1 MSETSTEKGTVAAEP
16 TAKKRRA
23 AQEEFDVD
31 LRVPWLAGVLAW
43 LVPGLGHWYQ
53 GRRAKAI
60 IYAAAIWPILL
71 AGLWMGSY
79 WEATPNGDS
88 ARRLLVARNV
98 YWSWRSGDKRLYF
111 VPQAAVGAVAIPAY
125 LQARNLSD
133 GDGGVLSTAFA
144 PPRLPSESSTRPN
157 QPSAAEIAANLHSW
171 LDAGTI
177 FTVVA
182 GLLNLLAI
190 FDAAGGPIKPVE
202 EEEDDEKKDDDAQE
216 GDDAK

>member
-1 MSETSTEKGTVAAEP
+1 MSETSTERGTVAAES

-31 LRVPWLAGVLAW
+31 LRVPWLAGLLAW

-79 WEATPNGDS
+79 WEATPNGD
-88 ARRLLVARNV
+88 APRRLLVARNV

-111 VPQAAVGAVAIPAY
+111 VPQAAIGAVAIPAY
-125 LQARNLSD
+125 LQAKDLRD

-144 PPRLPSESSTRPN
+144 PPRLPSENATRPN
-157 QPSAAEIAANLHSW
+157 QPSSAEIAANLHSW

-190 FDAAGGPIKPVE
+190 FDAAGGPVKPTEE
-202 EEEDDEKKDDDAQE
+202 EEEDDEKKKDANE
-216 GDDAK
+216 GGDAK

>member
-1 MSETSTEKGTVAAEP
+1 MSETTTEKGTGATEP

-31 LRVPWLAGVLAW
+31 LRVPWLAGLLAW

-60 IYAAAIWPILL
+60 VYAAAIWPILL

-125 LQARNLSD
+125 LQARDLKD

-144 PPRLPSESSTRPN
+144 PPRLPSESATRPN

-190 FDAAGGPIKPVE
+190 FDAAGGPVKPAEE
-202 EEEDDEKKDDDAQE
+202 EEEDDEKKKDANE

>member
-1 MSETSTEKGTVAAEP
+1 MSETSTEKGTVEKAA

-23 AQEEFDVD
+23 AQEAFDVE
-31 LRVPWLAGVLAW
+31 LRNPWLAGLLAW

-98 YWSWRSGDKRLYF
+98 YWSWRPGDKRLYF

-125 LQARNLSD
+125 LQARDLKD
-133 GDGGVLSTAFA
+133 GSGSVMSTAFA
-144 PPRLPSESSTRPN
+144 PPRIPGEAATRPN
-157 QPSAAEIAANLHSW
+157 QPSSDEIAANLHSW
-171 LDAGTI
+171 LDVGTL

-190 FDAAGGPIKPVE
+190 FDAAGGPIKPSE
-202 EEEDDEKKDDDAQE
+202 EEEDDEKKDANE
-216 GDDAK
+216 GDDAQ

>member
-1 MSETSTEKGTVAAEP
+1 MSETSTEKGTVEKKAV
-16 TAKKRRA
+16 AKKRRA
-23 AQEEFDVD
+23 AHEEFDVE
-31 LRVPWLAGVLAW
+31 LRNPWLAGLLAW

-79 WEATPNGDS
+79 WEATPNADS
-88 ARRLLVARNV
+88 SRRLLVARNV
-98 YWSWRSGDKRLYF
+98 YWSWRPGDKRLYF
-111 VPQAAVGAVAIPAY
+111 VPQAAIGAVAIPAY
-125 LQARNLSD
+125 CQAREL
-133 GDGGVLSTAFA
+133 GDGADGVMSTAFA
-144 PPRLPSESSTRPN
+144 PPRLPGESATRPN
-157 QPSAAEIAANLHSW
+157 QPSSAEIAANLHSW

-190 FDAAGGPIKPVE
+190 FDAAGGPVRTIE
-202 EEEDDEKKDDDAQE
+202 EEEDDENQDANEGADAQ
-216 GDDAK
+216 

>member
-1 MSETSTEKGTVAAEP
+1 MSETSTEKGTVEAKT
-16 TAKKRRA
+16 TAKKRSA

-31 LRVPWLAGVLAW
+31 LRNPKLAGLLAW

-79 WEATPNGDS
+79 WEATPNADS
-88 ARRLLVARNV
+88 PRRLLVARNV
-98 YWSWRSGDKRLYF
+98 YWSWRPGDKRLYF
-111 VPQAAVGAVAIPAY
+111 VPQAAVGVVAIPAY
-125 LQARNLSD
+125 WQAKNLSD

-144 PPRLPSESSTRPN
+144 PPRLPAESSTRPK
-157 QPSAAEIAANLHSW
+157 QPSSAEIAANLHSW

-190 FDAAGGPIKPVE
+190 FDAAGGPVKTTEE
-202 EEEDDEKKDDDAQE
+202 EEEDDEKKKDANE
-216 GDDAK
+216 GDDAN

>member
-23 AQEEFDVD
+23 AQEERFDVD
-31 LRVPWLAGVLAW
+31 LRNPWLAGALAW

-144 PPRLPSESSTRPN
+144 PPRLPSEAATRPN

-190 FDAAGGPIKPVE
+190 FDAAGGPVKPT

-216 GDDAK
+216 GGDAK

>member
-1 MSETSTEKGTVAAEP
+1 MSETSTKKETGAAES

-31 LRVPWLAGVLAW
+31 LRVPWLAGLLAW

-111 VPQAAVGAVAIPAY
+111 VPQAAIGAVAIPAY
-125 LQARNLSD
+125 LQAKSLSD
-133 GDGGVLSTAFA
+133 GDGGVLATAFA
-144 PPRLPSESSTRPN
+144 PPRLPSESATRPN
-157 QPSAAEIAANLHSW
+157 QPSSAEIAANLHSW
-171 LDAGTI
+171 LDVGTI

-190 FDAAGGPIKPVE
+190 FDAAGGPVKPTEE
-202 EEEDDEKKDDDAQE
+202 EEEDDEKKKDANE

>member
-1 MSETSTEKGTVAAEP
+1 MSETSTEKGTGAAET

-31 LRVPWLAGVLAW
+31 LRNPWLAGALAW

-71 AGLWMGSY
+71 VGLWMGSY

-111 VPQAAVGAVAIPAY
+111 VPQAAIGAVAIPAY

-144 PPRLPSESSTRPN
+144 PPRLPSESATRPN

-190 FDAAGGPIKPVE
+190 FDAAGGPVKPVE

-216 GDDAK
+216 GGDAK

>member
-1 MSETSTEKGTVAAEP
+1 MSETSTEKGTVAAET
-16 TAKKRRA
+16 TAKERRA
-23 AQEEFDVD
+23 AQEERFDVE
-31 LRVPWLAGVLAW
+31 LRNPWLAGFLAW

-111 VPQAAVGAVAIPAY
+111 VPQAAVGVVAIPAY
-125 LQARNLSD
+125 LQAKNLSD
-133 GDGGVLSTAFA
+133 GDGGVMSTAFA
-144 PPRLPSESSTRPN
+144 PPRLPVESATRPN
-157 QPSAAEIAANLHSW
+157 QPSSAEIAANLHSW

-190 FDAAGGPIKPVE
+190 FDAAGGPVPPPKE
-202 EEEDDEKKDDDAQE
+202 EEENDEKKSEKE
-216 GDDAK
+216 GGDAK

>member
-1 MSETSTEKGTVAAEP
+1 MSETSTEKGTVAAKP
-16 TAKKRRA
+16 IAKKRRA
-23 AQEEFDVD
+23 AQEAFDVD
-31 LRVPWLAGVLAW
+31 LRVPWLAGLLAW

-111 VPQAAVGAVAIPAY
+111 VPQAAVGAVAIPAF
-125 LQARNLSD
+125 LQAKNLSD
-133 GDGGVLSTAFA
+133 GDGGVFSTAFA

-157 QPSAAEIAANLHSW
+157 QPSSAEIAARLHSW
-171 LDAGTI
+171 LDVGTL

-190 FDAAGGPIKPVE
+190 FDAAGGPVRTIE
-202 EEEDDEKKDDDAQE
+202 EEEDDENQDANEGADAQ
-216 GDDAK
+216 

>member
-1 MSETSTEKGTVAAEP
+1 MSETSTKKETGAAES

-23 AQEEFDVD
+23 AQEEFDVE
-31 LRVPWLAGVLAW
+31 LRNPWLAGFLAW
-43 LVPGLGHWYQ
+43 LVPGFGHWYQ

-111 VPQAAVGAVAIPAY
+111 VPQAAIGAVAIPAY
-125 LQARNLSD
+125 LQAKELKD

-144 PPRLPSESSTRPN
+144 PPRLPSESATRPN
-157 QPSAAEIAANLHSW
+157 QPSSAEIAANLHSW
-171 LDAGTI
+171 LDVGTI

-182 GLLNLLAI
+182 GLLNLLAV
-190 FDAAGGPIKPVE
+190 FDAAGGPVKTTE
-202 EEEDDEKKDDDAQE
+202 EDEDDEKKDGNE
-216 GDDAK
+216 GGDAK

>member
-1 MSETSTEKGTVAAEP
+1 MSETSTEKGTVAAE
-16 TAKKRRA
+16 TSAEKRRA
-23 AQEEFDVD
+23 AQEEFDVE
-31 LRVPWLAGVLAW
+31 LRNPWLAGLFAW

-79 WEATPNGDS
+79 WEATPNAD
-88 ARRLLVARNV
+88 APRRLLVARNV

-111 VPQAAVGAVAIPAY
+111 VPQAAIGAVAIPAY
-125 LQARNLSD
+125 IQARDLKD
-133 GDGGVLSTAFA
+133 GSGGVMSTAFA
-144 PPRLPSESSTRPN
+144 PPRLPGESATRPN
-157 QPSAAEIAANLHSW
+157 QPSSAEIAANLHSW

-190 FDAAGGPIKPVE
+190 FDAAGGPVKPTE
-202 EEEDDEKKDDDAQE
+202 EEEDDENQDGSE